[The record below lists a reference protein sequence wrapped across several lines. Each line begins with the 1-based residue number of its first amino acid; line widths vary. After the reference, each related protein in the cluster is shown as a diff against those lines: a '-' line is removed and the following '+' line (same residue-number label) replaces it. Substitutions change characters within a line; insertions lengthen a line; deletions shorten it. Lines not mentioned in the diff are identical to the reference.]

1 MVSSMKIVALFD
13 CMFIFVR
20 IIGGCSDDGDCGSGV
35 CCGTGSWFDG
45 VCLESCF
52 NHFCRTDNEC
62 ANRKDRL
69 ICCGNRCVFGSN
81 CASRSCSMDSD
92 CSANQ
97 ACCHS
102 KCLQRSSCFGQKCT
116 FDSDCSANQACCNS
130 KCIEGNDCFGQRCN
144 FNSDCSSGQS
154 CCSGNCKDGLTCI
167 GKSCISETNCQATE
181 VCCRGTCSTDC
192 KNVEYIVWPIAAFL
206 AVVFLIIVILLI
218 YRRRQAKRRQPTT
231 RDITS
236 NITAPTDNTGITS
249 SILKENY
256 PLYQTQ
262 GPTFDQQ
269 FENFSENEQLLQ
281 CWSHLNS
288 PAAIVLSW
296 TCWFHISPNVRES
309 RFRNPENF
317 GLWNLESGDI
327 RNTAQGVKNPSSTDK
342 YRNPE
347 TQPVLDSPFMG
358 RHIYGAD
365 KLTCFL
371 GSRTRFC

>member
-1 MVSSMKIVALFD
+1 MISAIIYNDCCVMITDETKKLPQSYLIEPERRDTVLREGRVMASSMKIVALFALFD
-13 CMFIFVR
+13 CMFIFVT
-20 IIGGCSDDGDCGSGV
+20 IIGGCSDDGDCGRNSEWV

-45 VCLESCF
+45 VCRLESCF
-52 NHFCRTDNEC
+52 NQFCRTDNEC
-62 ANRKDRL
+62 ANDKDRL

-102 KCLQRSSCFGQKCT
+102 KCSRRSSCFGQRCT

-130 KCIEGNDCFGQRCN
+130 KCIEGNNCFGQRCN

-154 CCSGNCKDGLTCI
+154 CCSGKCKDGLTCI

-181 VCCRGTCSTDC
+181 VCCRGTCSSDC
-192 KNVEYIVWPIAAFL
+192 KHVEYIVWPIVAFL

-249 SILKENY
+249 NIPEEDY
-256 PLYQTQ
+256 PLCQPQ

-269 FENFSENEQLLQ
+269 LENFSENEQLLQ
-281 CWSHLNS
+281 C
-288 PAAIVLSW
+288 
-296 TCWFHISPNVRES
+296 
-309 RFRNPENF
+309 
-317 GLWNLESGDI
+317 
-327 RNTAQGVKNPSSTDK
+327 
-342 YRNPE
+342 
-347 TQPVLDSPFMG
+347 
-358 RHIYGAD
+358 
-365 KLTCFL
+365 
-371 GSRTRFC
+371 